1 MIKFSMVLIYSIICL
16 LLYTINVN
24 AWWYNKIKVT
34 DCYDPKETKT
44 QREMRKR
51 NVWEW
56 ELDLK
61 KKTAIQTYNALGKIN
76 LRKLRIKA
84 KTDRYIAVANPKS
97 GPDIIFDLKK
107 DTYNTEP
114 GRITRKYIGNKKIVL
129 KCNFT
134 KTPF

>member
-1 MIKFSMVLIYSIICL
+1 MVYLKLFLVSTIFLLSFSNQS
-16 LLYTINVN
+16 NS
-24 AWWYNKIKVT
+24 WWYNKIKVT

-44 QREMRKR
+44 QREIRKR

-61 KKTAIQTYNALGKIN
+61 KKTAIQTYDALGKIN
-76 LRKLRIKA
+76 IRKLRIKA
-84 KTDRYIAVANPKS
+84 KTDRYIAVADPKT

-114 GRITRKYIGNKKIVL
+114 GRITRKYLGNKKIVL

-134 KTPF
+134 KTLF

>member
-1 MIKFSMVLIYSIICL
+1 MVYLKLFLVSTIFLLSFSNQS
-16 LLYTINVN
+16 NS
-24 AWWYNKIKVT
+24 WWYNKIKVT

-76 LRKLRIKA
+76 IRKLRIKA

-114 GRITRKYIGNKKIVL
+114 GRITRKYIGYKKIVL

>member
-1 MIKFSMVLIYSIICL
+1 MSFSNQS
-16 LLYTINVN
+16 NS
-24 AWWYNKIKVT
+24 WWYNKIKVT

-44 QREMRKR
+44 QREIRKR

-76 LRKLRIKA
+76 IRKLRIKA
-84 KTDRYIAVANPKS
+84 KTDRYIAVADPKS

-107 DTYNTEP
+107 DTYNAEP

-134 KTPF
+134 KTQF

>member
-1 MIKFSMVLIYSIICL
+1 MVHLKLFLVSTIFLLSFSNQS
-16 LLYTINVN
+16 NS
-24 AWWYNKIKVT
+24 WWYNKIKVT

-44 QREMRKR
+44 QREIRKR

-61 KKTAIQTYNALGKIN
+61 KNTAIQTYNALGKIN
-76 LRKLRIKA
+76 IRKLRIKA
-84 KTDRYIAVANPKS
+84 KTDRYIAVADPKS

-107 DTYNTEP
+107 DTYNAEP

>member
-34 DCYDPKETKT
+34 DCYDPKKP
-44 QREMRKR
+44 KFID
-51 NVWEW
+51 NDVWEF
-56 ELDLK
+56 EIDLK
-61 KKTAIQTYNALGKIN
+61 KNTAVQTYEALGKIN
-76 LRKLRIKA
+76 IRKLRIKA
-84 KTDRYIAVANPKS
+84 KTDRYIALADLKGGS
-97 GPDIIFDLKK
+97 DMIFDLKK
-107 DTYNTEP
+107 DTYSSEHSKRLAKIL
-114 GRITRKYIGNKKIVL
+114 GQKKIFL

>member
-1 MIKFSMVLIYSIICL
+1 MVYLKVFLVSTICL
-16 LLYTINVN
+16 LSFSNQSN
-24 AWWYNKIKVT
+24 SWWYNKIKVT

-76 LRKLRIKA
+76 IRKLRIKA
-84 KTDRYIAVANPKS
+84 KTDRYIAVADPKF

-114 GRITRKYIGNKKIVL
+114 GRITRKYLGNKKIVL

>member
-1 MIKFSMVLIYSIICL
+1 MVHLKLFLVSTIFLLSFSNQS
-16 LLYTINVN
+16 NS
-24 AWWYNKIKVT
+24 WWYNKIKVT

-44 QREMRKR
+44 QREIRKR

-61 KKTAIQTYNALGKIN
+61 KKTAIQTYDALGKIN
-76 LRKLRIKA
+76 IRKLRIKA
-84 KTDRYIAVANPKS
+84 KTDRYIAVADPKS

-107 DTYNTEP
+107 DTYNAEP